1 MLQALAA
8 EALRRGMESRARWT
22 GRPPIDVQLDAL
34 KRDPMGAVERVYEQ
48 LGTPLTAE
56 ARAAMERWLAQRT
69 VRHGAHAFALRDFGL
84 SEEGVMADP
93 VFRRYCETYMGALM
107 SCE

>member
-1 MLQALAA
+1 MLQALTA

-93 VFRRYCETYMGALM
+93 VFRRYCETYMGAP